1 MARELKEIIAEL
13 KEWQKE
19 SPERCVVVI
28 AGHDDTVSTSMNGK
42 TKDTITSIAKALVL
56 HRISGKV
63 MLEAMELITT
73 QYTVMQEGMEEQDG
87 R

>member
-28 AGHDDTVSTSMNGK
+28 AGHDDMVSTSITGK
-42 TKDTITSIAKALVL
+42 AKDTITALANAIVSQ
-56 HRISGKV
+56 RTFGKV
-63 MLEAMELITT
+63 MLEAMAQITS
-73 QYTVMQEGMEEQDG
+73 YTLMGEGTEKQD
-87 R
+87 

>member
-28 AGHDDTVSTSMNGK
+28 AGHDDMVSTSITGK
-42 TKDTITSIAKALVL
+42 TNETITSIANAIVT
-56 HRISGKV
+56 HRTFGKV
-63 MLEAMELITT
+63 MFEAMTRITS
-73 QYTVMQEGMEEQDG
+73 YTLMGEGMEEQD
-87 R
+87 

>member
-28 AGHDDTVSTSMNGK
+28 AGHDDIVSTSITGK
-42 TKDTITSIAKALVL
+42 TKDTITSIANALVS
-56 HRISGKV
+56 HRTFGRT
-63 MLEAMELITT
+63 MLEAMAQITS
-73 QYTVMQEGMEEQDG
+73 YTRMQEGTEEQD
-87 R
+87 

>member
-28 AGHDDTVSTSMNGK
+28 AGHDDVVSTSMTGK
-42 TKDTITSIAKALVL
+42 AKDTITALANAIVSQ
-56 HRISGKV
+56 RTFGKV
-63 MLEAMELITT
+63 MLEAMAQITS
-73 QYTVMQEGMEEQDG
+73 YTLMGEGTEKQD
-87 R
+87 